1 LVAHIDEGSRQ
12 RMFENRVPRRIFGPK
27 RNEET
32 VEWRKL
38 HNEELYGMYSSPDI
52 IQVFK

>member
-1 LVAHIDEGSRQ
+1 LVAHIDGGTRL
-12 RMFENRVPRRIFGPK
+12 RMFENRVPTRIFGPN

-38 HNEELYGMYSSPDI
+38 HNEELYGMYPSPDI
-52 IQVFK
+52 NQVFK